1 MAFCTIGVSKQKGGN
16 VGSSSRHNDRQRDTP
31 NADPERTPLNRV
43 LIGDDRN
50 ARYRVREIISEHGGK
65 PRRDSV
71 EAVELLLS
79 ASHEYFAR
87 PDGEIDPERLERW
100 VEQATKFLRDRSNC
114 GICAKAVLHLDERTP
129 HIHAHMV
136 PITEKG
142 RLSATHFLDG
152 PKKMQ
157 ELHTR
162 HAGYMKELGLER
174 GRLGSR
180 ATHQRVK
187 QFYASVD
194 REPELKIEPDRIPD
208 PGRLKVLTVEG
219 ARAYKL
225 EVLSHV
231 LEQIKE
237 PIQILQDQSQLTRD
251 ERAHRV
257 QADKRAAEAERQAQ
271 ERIEAAEREAEE
283 RIAAVRREEAERF
296 ENLRRS
302 ALQILEEKEELQREN
317 QKLREERNKEHES
330 LLKMTREKLDI
341 QMQAKEYSDRLTDI
355 PMPEVMERLGYEG
368 EHQGETL
375 VYRTDQNQVA
385 ILIEKQK
392 AFDHQRHLICK
403 NSLDLVVHIRRENER
418 MESFNQNHALAW
430 LQDEFGDK
438 RAHGAYLANR
448 GQSALKFFGQRNEER
463 EQTRALVRERSDDP
477 WRGARGRAEDRD
489 KGSRGGGHDDRRGG
503 GHSHSFDR

>member
-16 VGSSSRHNDRQRDTP
+16 VGSSSRHNDRRRDTP

-43 LIGDDRN
+43 LVGDDRN
-50 ARYRVREIISEHGGK
+50 ARYRVREIIDEHGGK

-79 ASHEYFAR
+79 ASHEYFVGR
-87 PDGEIDPERLERW
+87 DGEIDPERLERW
-100 VEQATKFLRDRSNC
+100 VEQARKFLGDRRNL

-136 PITEKG
+136 PITEDG
-142 RLSATHFLDG
+142 RLSASHFLDG
-152 PKKMQ
+152 PKKVA

-162 HAGYMKELGLER
+162 HAGYMQELGLER
-174 GRLGSR
+174 GREGSR

-208 PGRLKVLTVEG
+208 PGRLKVLTAEG

-237 PIQILQDQSQLTRD
+237 PIRILQDQSQLTRD

-257 QADKRAAEAERQAQ
+257 EADKRADEAERQAA
-271 ERIEAAEREAEE
+271 ERIEAAEREAQEK
-283 RIAAVRREEAERF
+283 IAAVRREEAERF

-302 ALQILEEKEELQREN
+302 ALQLLEEHKELYREKEALRKEHE
-317 QKLREERNKEHES
+317 KLRES
-330 LLKMTREKLDI
+330 MTAMTREKLDF
-341 QMQAKEYSDRLTDI
+341 QMLAKQYSDRLTDI
-355 PMPEVMERLGYEG
+355 PMEEAMQRLGYEG
-368 EHQGETL
+368 ERHGETL
-375 VYRTDQNQVA
+375 VYRADGGQVA
-385 ILIEKQK
+385 MLIEKQR
-392 AFDHQRHLICK
+392 AFDQQKELICK
-403 NSLDLVVHIRRENER
+403 NSLDLVVHMRRENEG
-418 MESFNQNHALAW
+418 MKSFDRNHALAW

-448 GQSALKFFGQRNEER
+448 EQSALEFFGRRNEER
-463 EQTRALVRERSDDP
+463 EKTRSLVREHSDDP
-477 WRGARGRAEDRD
+477 WRGPQGRADDRD
-489 KGSRGGGHDDRRGG
+489 RGSRDHDSRDSGDRGFSR
-503 GHSHSFDR
+503 

>member
-1 MAFCTIGVSKQKGGN
+1 MAFCTIGVSKQKGGS
-16 VGSSSRHNDRQRDTP
+16 VGSSGRHNDRTRETP
-31 NADPERTPLNRV
+31 NADPKRTHLNRV
-43 LIGDDRN
+43 LIGDERT
-50 ARYRVREIISEHGGK
+50 VRERVTEIIDEHGGK

-79 ASHEYFAR
+79 ASHEYFVG

-152 PKKMQ
+152 REKVKA
-157 ELHTR
+157 LHTR
-162 HAGYMKELGLER
+162 QAEYMKELGLER
-174 GRLGSR
+174 GREGSR
-180 ATHQRVK
+180 ATHRRVK
-187 QFYASVD
+187 QFYASVE

-208 PGRLKVLTVEG
+208 PGRLKVLTAEG
-219 ARAYKL
+219 ARQYKL
-225 EVLSHV
+225 DVLSHV

-251 ERAHRV
+251 EYAHRV
-257 QADKRAAEAERQAQ
+257 QADKRTAEAERQAQ
-271 ERIEAAEREAEE
+271 ERIEAVEREAEE

-317 QKLREERNKEHES
+317 RKLREERNKEHES
-330 LLKMTREKLDI
+330 LLKMTREKQEF
-341 QMQAKEYSDRLTDI
+341 QMQAKAYSDRLTDI
-355 PMPEVMERLGYEG
+355 PMEEVMQRLGYEG
-368 EHQGETL
+368 ERQGETL
-375 VYRTDQNQVA
+375 VYHTVRNQVA
-385 ILIEKQK
+385 VLFEKQK
-392 AFDHQRHLICK
+392 AFDHQREFICK
-403 NSLDLVVHIRRENER
+403 NSLDLVVHVCRENEG
-418 MESFNQNHALAW
+418 MESFDRNHALAW

-438 RAHGAYLANR
+438 RAHGAYLANSA
-448 GQSALKFFGQRNEER
+448 QSALEFFGRRNEER
-463 EQTRALVRERSDDP
+463 ERTRELVREHSDDP
-477 WRGARGRAEDRD
+477 WRGPRGRTEDRD
-489 KGSRGGGHDDRRGG
+489 RGSRDHDTSDRGISRSG
-503 GHSHSFDR
+503 R

>member
-1 MAFCTIGVSKQKGGN
+1 MAFCTIGVSKQKGGS
-16 VGSSSRHNDRQRDTP
+16 VGSSGRHNDRTHETP
-31 NADPERTPLNRV
+31 NADPKRTHLNRV
-43 LIGDDRN
+43 LIGDERP
-50 ARYRVREIISEHGGK
+50 VRERVTEIIDEHGGK

-79 ASHEYFAR
+79 ASHEYFVSR
-87 PDGEIDPERLERW
+87 DGEIDPERLERW
-100 VEQATKFLRDRSNC
+100 VEQAQKFLRDRSNC

-136 PITEKG
+136 PITDKG

-152 PKKMQ
+152 REKVK

-162 HAGYMKELGLER
+162 QAEYMKELGLER
-174 GRLGSR
+174 GREGSR

-187 QFYASVD
+187 QFYASVE

-208 PGRLKVLTVEG
+208 PGRLKVLTAEG

-237 PIQILQDQSQLTRD
+237 PIRILQDQSQLTRD
-251 ERAHRV
+251 EYAHRV

-271 ERIEAAEREAEE
+271 ERIAEAEREAEE

-296 ENLRRS
+296 ENLRKS
-302 ALQILEEKEELQREN
+302 SLQLLEEMREMHREKEALSLEHE
-317 QKLREERNKEHES
+317 KLRES
-330 LLKMTREKLDI
+330 MMAMTREKLDF
-341 QMQAKEYSDRLTDI
+341 QVLAKQYSDRLTDI
-355 PMPEVMERLGYEG
+355 PMEEVMERLGYKG
-368 EHQGETL
+368 ERHGEAL
-375 VYRTDQNQVA
+375 VYRTDGGQVA
-385 ILIEKQK
+385 MLIDKQK
-392 AFDHQRHLICK
+392 AFDHQRQLICK

-418 MESFNQNHALAW
+418 VESFNQNHAFAW

-438 RAHGAYLANR
+438 RAHGAYLAN
-448 GQSALKFFGQRNEER
+448 GEQSALEFFGRRNEER
-463 EQTRALVRERSDDP
+463 ERTRALVHERSDDP
-477 WRGARGRAEDRD
+477 WRGQQGRAEDHHR
-489 KGSRGGGHDDRRGG
+489 GSRDRSDSHDR
-503 GHSHSFDR
+503 SSSFGR